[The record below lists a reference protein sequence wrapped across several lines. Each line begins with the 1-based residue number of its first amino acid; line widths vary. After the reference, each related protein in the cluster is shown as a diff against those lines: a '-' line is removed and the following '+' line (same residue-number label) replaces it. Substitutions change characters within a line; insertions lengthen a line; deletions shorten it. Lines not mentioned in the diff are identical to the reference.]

1 MVFYRNMMLEA
12 KNATALARCGVKNMW
27 YHRSATLQIKN
38 ETFLR
43 VHVSAEK
50 KQQTKK
56 EVFCM
61 TIKSA
66 RRLQIIAL
74 VLVAIA
80 AVLCCVVA
88 VKPEWVGITGL
99 GEFRAIPIA
108 ALVASV
114 GFVAVDIFY
123 LVMLVRAK
131 TSGNT
136 KAAVIISALLLCI
149 LAVVVEPVI
158 YTWEARQ
165 LQLQELQVGNAAR
178 VIALISAKQGVR
190 ELVRLILFAS
200 GALSFLSMG
209 GFWGKHTDEAEQ

>member
-1 MVFYRNMMLEA
+1 
-12 KNATALARCGVKNMW
+12 
-27 YHRSATLQIKN
+27 
-38 ETFLR
+38 
-43 VHVSAEK
+43 
-50 KQQTKK
+50 
-56 EVFCM
+56 M

-158 YTWEARQ
+158 YTWESRQ